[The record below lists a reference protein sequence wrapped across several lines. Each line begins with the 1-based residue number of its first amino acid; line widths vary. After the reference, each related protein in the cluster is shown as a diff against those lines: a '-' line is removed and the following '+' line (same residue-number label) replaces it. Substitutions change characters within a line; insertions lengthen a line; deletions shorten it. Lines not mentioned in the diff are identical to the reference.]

1 MKHLITLLLA
11 SLFLLPSCR
20 ESRPKSNYI
29 AIKPGEKSES
39 IIEKASRVVPSERQ
53 VAWQELEF
61 TMFAHF
67 GMNTFTNREWGQGTE
82 DPALFNP
89 TAFDAGQWVQVAKDA
104 GMKMIIVT
112 AKHHDGFC
120 LWQTDFTKHC
130 VKSSP
135 WMGGKGDVVGALA
148 KACQAAGMKFGVYL
162 SPWDRHE
169 QTYGTDQY
177 NDHFVN
183 QLTELLTKYGRVD
196 EVWFDGACG
205 EGPNGK
211 RQVYDWLRFYSTIRK
226 LQPQATIAVMGP
238 DVRWVGT
245 ESGYGRPTEWS
256 VVPYQSSN
264 TDKIAAVSQKA
275 PTDGVFIPSGDMMQQ
290 DLGSRSKIIQA
301 PALIWY
307 PSEVDVSIRP
317 GWFYHASED
326 ERVKTP
332 EKLLDIWFASVGQ
345 NSLLLLNVPP
355 DQRGLI
361 HENDAAI
368 LKEFKSV
375 RDVIF
380 NENLADGAKVSA
392 SSSAPGTNPVN
403 VLTRGLE
410 KFWMPKKGE
419 QTSFLTF
426 ELTGEKTF
434 DCLEV
439 CENIRYGQRIEQ
451 FSLEIWKEERW
462 REVTRATTAG
472 YSRFLRFEPVTASKV
487 RVRVIQSRSTPAI
500 AFIALHKRLPQFNM
514 KPESGAFIDSISVRL
529 SSDADTDQI
538 YYSSDG
544 SIPDVNSLKYRIPLT
559 IKQSTLIKAV
569 AIDGRGVKSF
579 IRTGNFVKA
588 NFSIRFS
595 NPPSTKYPPKN
606 QIILLDGRTGDP
618 DFANGEWLGWEGK
631 DMIADID
638 LGEMK
643 EFKRISADFLNS
655 TGSWIF
661 LPTEVIFE
669 YSSDGRNFETAGRIV
684 NDKAWDKFTD
694 IRKEFGISKA
704 FKTRYIRVK
713 AVSPKI
719 CPPSH
724 GGAGNP
730 CWIFA
735 DEITLNMM

>member
-1 MKHLITLLLA
+1 MKYIIPILLATLL
-11 SLFLLPSCR
+11 FTSCR
-20 ESRPKSNYI
+20 ESRPTGNYV
-29 AIKPGEKSES
+29 AIKPGEKSEA
-39 IIEKASRVVPSERQ
+39 IIEKAARVAPSDRQ

-82 DPALFNP
+82 DPTLFNP
-89 TAFDAGQWVQVAKDA
+89 TAFDAGQWVRVAVNA
-104 GMKMIIVT
+104 GMKMIILT

-120 LWQTDFTKHC
+120 LWQTDYTSHC

-135 WMGGKGDVVGALA
+135 WMGGKGDVVASLA
-148 KACQAAGMKFGVYL
+148 KACRDAGIKFGVYL

-177 NDHFVN
+177 NDYFVN
-183 QLTELLTKYGRVD
+183 QLTELLTKYGTID

-256 VVPYQSSN
+256 VVPYQSGN
-264 TDKIAAVSQKA
+264 TESIAAASQQA
-275 PTDGVFIPSGDMMQQ
+275 PTDGVFIPAGDMMQQ

-317 GWFYHASED
+317 GWFYHPSED

-355 DQRGLI
+355 DTRGLI
-361 HENDAAI
+361 HENDEAI
-368 LKEFKSV
+368 LTEFKKI
-375 RDVIF
+375 RDEVF
-380 NENLADGAKVSA
+380 NQNLLADAKVEA
-392 SSSAPGTNPVN
+392 SSSAFGTKPSN
-403 VLTRGLE
+403 VLVRGLD
-410 KFWMPKKGE
+410 KFWMPKKSE
-419 QTSFLTF
+419 NVPFLTF
-426 ELTGEKTF
+426 EMPAEVTF
-434 DCLEV
+434 DCLEIR
-439 CENIRYGQRIEQ
+439 ENIRYGQRIEQ
-451 FSLEIWKEERW
+451 FSIEVWKDNRW

-487 RVRVIQSRSTPAI
+487 RLRIIQCRSTPSI
-500 AFIALHKRLPQFNM
+500 AFVGLHKRVPVLAI
-514 KPESGAFIDSISVRL
+514 KPESGAFLDSVKVALASN
-529 SSDADTDQI
+529 SPTDRI
-538 YYSSDG
+538 FYTTDG
-544 SIPDVNSLKYRIPLT
+544 STPDKNALNYSTPLS
-559 IKQSTLIKAV
+559 INQSTLVKAI
-569 AIDGRGVKSF
+569 AIDARGVGSF

-588 NFSIRFS
+588 NFSIRFA
-595 NPPSTKYPPKN
+595 NPPSPKYSPKN
-606 QIILLDGRTGDP
+606 QIILLDGRLSDP
-618 DFANGEWLGWEGK
+618 DYSNGEWLGWEGT

-638 LGEMK
+638 LGEAK
-643 EFKRISADFLNS
+643 DFNGISADFLNS

-661 LPTEVIFE
+661 LPTEIIFE
-669 YSSDGRNFETAGRIV
+669 FSSNGRIFETAGRVV
-684 NDKAWDKFTD
+684 NDQVWDKYTD
-694 IRKEFGISKA
+694 IRKDFGVSKN
-704 FKTRYIRVK
+704 FKARYLRIK
-713 AVSPKI
+713 AVSPKT
-719 CPPSH
+719 CPAGH
-724 GGAGNP
+724 AGAGNP
-730 CWIFA
+730 CWMFC
-735 DEITLNMM
+735 DEISFH